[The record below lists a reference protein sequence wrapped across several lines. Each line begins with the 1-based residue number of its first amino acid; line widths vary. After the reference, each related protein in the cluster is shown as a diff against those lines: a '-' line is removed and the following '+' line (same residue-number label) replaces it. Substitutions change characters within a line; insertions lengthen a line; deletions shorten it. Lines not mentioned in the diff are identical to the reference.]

1 MSTRTQSDLFWINP
15 LGTSFRETILFEWD
29 QSRYDEW
36 RQQGYDVVYPTD
48 TEEVVAR
55 LIRLYLLRVGRLFN
69 ERKSW
74 RIIQDLNNLLVYK
87 SRGYLP
93 AMVERMRH
101 DIRVIRGIDRNG
113 MLAEDLGMLEEAIEI
128 YEKTYFYRIGLR
140 DEVLPIPFYQY
151 REYSNS
157 SVQVICA
164 IGLITTVSF
173 LISMLKVVME
183 RRTDIAKE
191 REIRAVRR
199 SPVYRHLETFLA
211 LDDRQSIDTYM
222 SNARNI
228 HTPRTGQDAFHK
240 TFFLFQ
246 DVERTPEDTPSA
258 DDLSILRSILGQ
270 ETQITYLGF
279 IGVFFHVYVAHFMMK
294 YIESIWLDAIEGRA
308 AGGDVGLG
316 REVCEVSRE
325 DGPASFDEYFA
336 VTRTDIPVEVG
347 RQYAQEMRETE
358 RARGMLGLVKDRGD
372 F

>member
-1 MSTRTQSDLFWINP
+1 M
-15 LGTSFRETILFEWD
+15 
-29 QSRYDEW
+29 
-36 RQQGYDVVYPTD
+36 
-48 TEEVVAR
+48 AR
-55 LIRLYLLRVGRLFN
+55 LIHLYLLRVGRLFN

-128 YEKTYFYRIGLR
+128 YEKTFFYQIDKRE
-140 DEVLPIPFYQY
+140 DDKVLPIPFYTNRVY
-151 REYSNS
+151 CNS
-157 SVQVICA
+157 SVQVVCA

-173 LISMLKVVME
+173 LISMLRVAIDN
-183 RRTDIAKE
+183 RTDIAKS
-191 REIRAVRR
+191 RDIRAVRR

-222 SNARNI
+222 DKAEVKNVDP
-228 HTPRTGQDAFHK
+228 PRVGPDIRLR
-240 TFFLFQ
+240 TFFMFRDSDKRDEASGQEL
-246 DVERTPEDTPSA
+246 ERTSEDTPSA

-294 YIESIWLDAIEGRA
+294 YIESIWLDAIGGRA

-347 RQYAQEMRETE
+347 RQYAQELREAE